1 MTSPNSSRTCRHK
14 TSNKRIRPHTVPGA
28 SHEAENRMFLSSGL
42 SQSLD
47 NIVVDGGLDHF
58 KMVGL
63 VGGDQFGLWLVKA
76 VLL

>member
-1 MTSPNSSRTCRHK
+1 MTSPHSSRTCRHN

-28 SHEAENRMFLSSGL
+28 SHEAEDSIFLCSGL
-42 SQSLD
+42 GQSLD

-63 VGGDQFGLWLVKA
+63 VGGN
-76 VLL
+76 